1 MGGRIRFGCR
11 FQIVWRIWLERRGWI
26 EVVLQSLDV
35 HRVDGHGFDGGQ
47 GDRFRPGDGVRR
59 DGPVD
64 QVLGGKLALI

>member
-1 MGGRIRFGCR
+1 
-11 FQIVWRIWLERRGWI
+11 
-26 EVVLQSLDV
+26 
-35 HRVDGHGFDGGQ
+35 VDGHGFDGGQ